1 MNRKLLLTHI
11 LPRYYSERYE
21 AAFRGMAAEMP
32 FSRVL
37 VHDDEEFEL
46 NREPERS
53 CIFEEKNVFQRLS
66 FEFH

>member
-11 LPRYYSERYE
+11 SPRYYSERYE
-21 AAFRGMAAEMP
+21 AFRGMAAEMP
-32 FSRVL
+32 FPCAL
-37 VHDDEEFEL
+37 AHDDEEFEL
-46 NREPERS
+46 NQEPERS